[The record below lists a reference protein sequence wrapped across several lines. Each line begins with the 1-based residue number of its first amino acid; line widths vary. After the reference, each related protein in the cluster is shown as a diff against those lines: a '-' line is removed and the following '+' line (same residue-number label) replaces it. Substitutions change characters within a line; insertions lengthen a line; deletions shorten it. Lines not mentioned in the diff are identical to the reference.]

1 MDKIARPKTSP
12 KKWICIKNAENERTN
27 ERGSYK
33 LRGGGQ
39 VGDKKSF
46 S

>member
-12 KKWICIKNAENERTN
+12 KKWICIKKRN

-33 LRGGGQ
+33 LRGGGDET
-39 VGDKKSF
+39 DKKSF